1 VHVSCLAKIFNT
13 VFKNCEEE
21 FFMFDEFCKLRQATT
36 DRERNAFFW
45 FFDSF

>member
-1 VHVSCLAKIFNT
+1 MIMIKAINT
-13 VFKNCEEE
+13 VFKNNKEK

-45 FFDSF
+45 FFDSL